1 LQHIALE
8 GRCFV
13 LGCNQYVTKSMYP
26 ADLEGI
32 EDLDSQ
38 PEELCRG
45 GSVIISPLGQTLA
58 GPLYGAE
65 GILYADV
72 QRSAIAEGKFDF
84 DVIGHYARNDIFS
97 FAVNEAP
104 QTRTTDIG
112 EAMPVAAARENAP
125 LSIH

>member
-1 LQHIALE
+1 
-8 GRCFV
+8 
-13 LGCNQYVTKSMYP
+13 
-26 ADLEGI
+26 
-32 EDLDSQ
+32 
-38 PEELCRG
+38 
-45 GSVIISPLGQTLA
+45 
-58 GPLYGAE
+58 
-65 GILYADV
+65 LYADV
-72 QRSAIAEGKFDF
+72 QHSAIAEGKFDF